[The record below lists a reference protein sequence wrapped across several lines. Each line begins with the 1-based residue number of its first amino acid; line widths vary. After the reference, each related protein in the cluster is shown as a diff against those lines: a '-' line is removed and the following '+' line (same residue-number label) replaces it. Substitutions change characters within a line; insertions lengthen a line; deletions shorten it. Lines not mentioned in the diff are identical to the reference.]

1 LEVREGCGIL
11 NTRMNLSRIAVLV
24 IALLGPLATFAQD
37 ASEVAS
43 RIVEAVRYHPLARQA
58 RIQGD
63 VRFRSGP
70 GGITTISGHPL
81 LVQEAVISLIR
92 LGDLVGVKNDATY
105 HFALIGP
112 DIGVTTRV
120 EKKGNRFER
129 LILHAFMM
137 KTERVVEDVECTPTP
152 TSIPKNRVEIT
163 EDRIE
168 AWIYGRGVCVQTST
182 SQIALR

>member
-1 LEVREGCGIL
+1 
-11 NTRMNLSRIAVLV
+11 MSLSRSGVLV
-24 IALLGPLATFAQD
+24 IALLTPLATFAQD

-43 RIVEAVRYHPLARQA
+43 RIEAVRYHPLARQA

-70 GGITTISGHPL
+70 DGITISGHRL

-92 LGDLVGVKNDATY
+92 LGDLVGVKNEAIY

-112 DIGVTTRV
+112 DIEVTTRV

-137 KTERVVEDVECTPTP
+137 KTERVVEYPECIPTP
-152 TSIPKNRVEIT
+152 TSIPKNRVEVT
-163 EDRIE
+163 ENRIE
-168 AWIYGRGVCVQTST
+168 AWIYGRGACFLHSST